1 MRLPQIIQGVLICLI
16 LFPNL
21 GYSQRGLLEKANQQ
35 YELHNFKDAIVTYQR
50 FLKNNRNNVE
60 AMGKLADSF
69 RHLDR
74 SKEALRWHEASA
86 YAGKQYPEFIFQH
99 ALTLK
104 EEGRYAEARKLFLD
118 YAETNPDV
126 GIHFAE
132 SCTLALDKQSAPS
145 TYTVTNEYL
154 SSDAADFGPAFFG
167 DGIVYSSSRVDFSD
181 KDKQRDDLNQLFIA
195 SRDFNGNLG
204 NPQLFHER
212 FKGYNEGPLAYS
224 PDGRWVALTKN
235 NFVDGVRQIPSAG
248 FNLNIFIAEVLQ
260 NGEWQSE
267 KFFPFNGSSFSTG
280 FPSFSPDG
288 NALYFASDRPD
299 GFGGF
304 DIFVSYRTGK
314 TWSTPENLGPTVNTP
329 GNEITPFFDG
339 QDLYFASDWHQGM
352 GGFDIF
358 RGARTG
364 NNWDRIYNLD
374 NQINSPKDDY
384 GYIFDANKNTGY
396 IVSNRTGG
404 KGKTDIYKIA
414 RSYGGGVTTNTGGT
428 GTYPPVN
435 TGGNTGRPGGNTTN
449 PYPGNTG
456 TNPPYRPG
464 TNTGDLP
471 TTARTLEIIVLDEFS
486 MRPIPNAE
494 IDFTTCG
501 QPRYYTN
508 ANGRYTMQ
516 IPAGLNCE
524 AIIRQQGYI
533 SGLLRISGTSLN
545 GVQSQQI
552 LLRSGNATTT
562 APPPPSPIPTTPTYR
577 PPVTTT
583 PPVATTGNLIMGR
596 VYNPADNTGVT
607 NVFIKAVNQNSGQIL
622 ETSTAITGEYN
633 LTLNPNSTYII
644 TYSRAGFADVSRT
657 VQVGNY
663 ADPNALGAFPLPGG
677 SGNGP
682 IAGTGT
688 SSGSSTTTTGTN
700 VGETSKA
707 GTTNTNYGLAGYSV
721 QVAAF
726 NSSDKA
732 NFEKFRNLGTYGNV
746 YNRYDGSRTKVR
758 VGVFNT
764 RAEAKAAADRIK
776 RQGYRDAFVTDETME
791 GLGDGIILN
800 GGVGT
805 AVNTSTTTVNT
816 GTNINTGTTI
826 NTGST
831 GATGVYK
838 VRLASYRNP
847 RFFKPSKVE
856 GLGTLERRNK
866 GPWTIMLLSGYP
878 NLSDAIFAKNNA
890 IKAGFRQAHI
900 VLDNGYELTKVK
912 F

>member
-1 MRLPQIIQGVLICLI
+1 MRLPQIILGVLLCFTLC
-16 LFPNL
+16 PNS
-21 GYSQRGLLEKANQQ
+21 GFSQKGLLEKANKQ
-35 YELHNFKDAIVTYQR
+35 YELHNFKESVVTYQR
-50 FLKNNRNNVE
+50 FIKDNRNNVE

-69 RHLDR
+69 RHLGR
-74 SKEALRWHEASA
+74 SKDALRWYEAIA
-86 YAGKQYPEFIFQH
+86 YAGKQNPEFMFQH

-104 EEGRYAEARKLFLD
+104 EDGRYSEARKLFLD
-118 YAETNPDV
+118 YGETNPDV

-167 DGIVYSSSRVDFSD
+167 DGIIYSSSRVDFSTS
-181 KDKQRDDLNQLFIA
+181 DKQRDDLNQLFIA

-204 NPQLFHER
+204 NPQIFHER
-212 FKGYNEGPLAYS
+212 FKGYNEGPLSYS
-224 PDGRWVALTKN
+224 SDSRWVALTKN
-235 NFVDGVRQIPSAG
+235 NFVDGIRQIPSSG

-304 DIFVSYRTGK
+304 DIFVSYRTGN
-314 TWSTPENLGPTVNTP
+314 TWSTPENLGPTVNTQ

-339 QDLYFASDWHQGM
+339 QDLHFASDWHQGM

-358 RGARTG
+358 RAARSG

-374 NQINSPKDDY
+374 TQINSPKDDY
-384 GYIFDANKNTGY
+384 GYIFNPATNVGY
-396 IVSNRTGG
+396 LVSNRTGG

-414 RSYGGGVTTNTGGT
+414 KSYGGGVATNPGGT
-428 GTYPPVN
+428 GTYPPIN
-435 TGGNTGRPGGNTTN
+435 NGGNTGRPEGTGTYPPNNGGNTGGYTP
-449 PYPGNTG
+449 PYQPPTG
-456 TNPPYRPG
+456 TS
-464 TNTGDLP
+464 TGNIP

-501 QPRYYTN
+501 QSRFYTD
-508 ANGRYTMQ
+508 ANGRYMMQ

-533 SGLLRISGTSLN
+533 SGLLRISGSSLN

-552 LLRSGNATTT
+552 LLRNGNATTT
-562 APPPPSPIPTTPTYR
+562 VPPIATTPTYQ
-577 PPVTTT
+577 PPITTTT
-583 PPVATTGNLIMGR
+583 PPTTINGNLIMGR
-596 VYNPADNTGVT
+596 VYNPADNTGVV
-607 NVFIKAVNQNSGQIL
+607 NVEIKAVNQGDGQML

-633 LTLNPNSTYII
+633 LTLRPNSTYII

-663 ADPNALGAFPLPGG
+663 AGPNALGAFPLPGG

-682 IAGTGT
+682 IANTGAGTT
-688 SSGSSTTTTGTN
+688 NTGSSTN

-746 YNRYDGSRTKVR
+746 YNRYDGNRTKVR

-764 RAEAKAAADRIK
+764 RAEAKAAANRIK
-776 RQGYRDAFVTDETME
+776 QQGYRDAFVTDETLE
-791 GLGDGIILN
+791 GLGDGIILT

-805 AVNTSTTTVNT
+805 AVNTSTSTNANT
-816 GTNINTGTTI
+816 GTNINTGA
-826 NTGST
+826 TGSA
-831 GATGVYK
+831 GGGVYK

-856 GLGTLERRNK
+856 GLGTLERRTK

-890 IKAGFRQAHI
+890 LKAGFRQAHI
-900 VLDNGYELTKVK
+900 VLDNGFELTKVK